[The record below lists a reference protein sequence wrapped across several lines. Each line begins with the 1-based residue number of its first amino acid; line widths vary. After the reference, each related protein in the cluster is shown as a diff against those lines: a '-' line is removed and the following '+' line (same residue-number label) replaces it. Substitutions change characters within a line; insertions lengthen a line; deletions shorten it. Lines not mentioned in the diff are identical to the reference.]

1 VGTSTAQLV
10 SLKNNGRSNVKISS
24 VSVDGNSF
32 TVSGGSNVTLTP
44 DQSVTISLNFSASVA
59 GKAEGHVSVSSDAS
73 NPLLTIGV
81 TAMGVTSPQHTVNL
95 SWQPSTSSVAG
106 YHVYRGSITDSLSR
120 LTGIADT
127 GTTYSDSSVQNGQ
140 TYVYVVT
147 AVDSKNVESAQSDPI
162 TVMIPSN

>member
-24 VSVDGNSF
+24 VSVNGNSF

-44 DQSVTISLNFSASVA
+44 DQSVTISVNFSASGA
-59 GKAEGHVSVSSDAS
+59 GRAEGQVYISSDAS

-106 YHVYRGSITDSLSR
+106 YHVYRGSTTDNLSR
-120 LTGIADT
+120 LTGTVDT
-127 GTTYSDSSVQNGQ
+127 ATTYSDSSVQNGQ
-140 TYVYVVT
+140 TYVYAVT
-147 AVDSKNVESAQSDPI
+147 SVDSKNAESAQSDPI
-162 TVMIPSN
+162 TVTIPSN